1 MSELDEEDETVYYCM
16 LCGRRISR
24 EEYEMFDGMCQEC
37 YEIEI
42 DEMDYEDEYEDD

>member
-1 MSELDEEDETVYYCM
+1 MSELDDEDGTVYYCM

-24 EEYEMFDGMCQEC
+24 EEYEMFEGTCQEC
-37 YEIEI
+37 YEI